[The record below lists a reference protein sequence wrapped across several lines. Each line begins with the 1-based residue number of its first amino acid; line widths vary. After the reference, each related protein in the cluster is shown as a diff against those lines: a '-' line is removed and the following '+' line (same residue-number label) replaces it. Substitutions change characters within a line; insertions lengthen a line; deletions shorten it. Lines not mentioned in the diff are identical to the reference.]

1 MPVGISS
8 PARNLFLLGSTGE
21 QTVTNFFKA
30 VDLSASTDGVF
41 LSESL
46 KYRYDDDSYTIAGS
60 ASDPQSKGFG
70 WIENRT
76 YNPDTAASTQ
86 VWDYRIESTTGQN
99 VLLRSMIFDQVGNI
113 IAVGHGGGTSWI
125 QRYSSAGVL
134 DWQATTFTGN
144 VRYRDV
150 AHDGTS
156 YYVCGHTGPGDDDAA
171 TAYVEKYDSQG
182 NPIWG
187 KGTLFEG
194 DDVILKSIA
203 VADDGNILAV
213 GRIDDND
220 GQKGF
225 MVKLNSQTGDILW
238 DKTIASPKSF
248 NQFLT
253 ISESVGL
260 EKIYADGNGQFYVVG
275 RIQSLR
281 SGALAFRGT
290 LIKFDTEGNIIWQ
303 RETPLTSTKSI
314 EFYDVS
320 AETETEQVIVLGRY
334 YDGTANDEMGMLSK
348 YTKNG
353 TLLWRRTIKSSRE
366 SSDTFSTTT
375 NPPSL
380 DADASFYYVL
390 FHDETTNTLSGEPD
404 RYTFG
409 KVSTSGNGLGDFQY
423 DDSTGET
430 IDYEIVNIN
439 SEVGVLQDGSV
450 TNSVSDLR
458 STPYSATKIVFDD
471 YATNIAGKKRQ
482 ISDKNLFS
490 YDGSPAI
497 RPADFRELNLLGDT
511 GFVEGPNLITNGT
524 FDNDINGWTGTGI
537 SLLHNSFTTSW
548 DSNGYLEVNSNT
560 NIGSYYGISQ
570 DVPTINGKVY
580 KISIEV
586 VSGSGT
592 SGAMRVQ
599 NGNLGTNP
607 LPTQTSL
614 GVGTHEF
621 YFTAGDQGFSKVFLG
636 RSANLNGANNV
647 VVLYDNI
654 KVCEVSVVDQSG
666 KGNNGVVNG
675 PTHNAAGYWEFD
687 GVDDT
692 IDLGTTSLIEPS
704 SSFSIEGWCW
714 VDSLTTECS
723 IYEISANG
731 NSGTILLSAGSNTD
745 ANVGGRFLVRNSSGQ
760 DQGVRDVINNNLGEW
775 HHYVG
780 VHINNGNSSST
791 TLYVDGVGT
800 LSQSKIDAPHTFDF
814 TNVGVQHLGLS
825 AGSRYLDGRIG
836 EVRIYPIALTAAQVF
851 QNYNATKSKY
861 INEAPYTAPKIST
874 DSIVYGSNLLLN
886 YDFGNRA
893 TYDRVENLFQ
903 YNNDPTTVA
912 SGTATK
918 TLVQIK
924 QPTGEIGPAM
934 ETDASGFAQN
944 YRNITASSNTAPGYL
959 TFYAKKKSAGS
970 TGTLTITMEGGGTAR
985 SFHTRTINS
994 ETWTKIST
1002 THNWSSAN
1010 ATLRRFDIYFN
1021 GSGNTSDGDTSFYL
1035 TNHQFEEAT
1044 SPGRFVRTYG
1054 TAITAPT
1061 TVKNLSSFSYTGTLN
1076 GPTFNTDGS
1085 FQFDGTDDDINT
1097 GLSWTPANT
1106 FSFTMWF
1113 NLDTIK
1119 EWHNLV
1125 DMYQNDTR
1133 RNFQLFVEGDG
1144 DFRIFWGTASDT
1156 SAITGTVAN
1165 TWYFGAFTSDGENG
1179 TLYRY
1184 GNGTTDSVSAT
1195 AGGGNYFVKPLV
1207 LGRRGD
1213 SSANGFVDGKIGE
1226 FQFYQGELTSSQV
1239 LQNYNA
1245 TRGKYGV

>member
-86 VWDYRIESTTGQN
+86 VWDSRIESTAGQN
-99 VLLRSMIFDQVGNI
+99 VLLRSMIFDQAGNV

-125 QRYSSAGVL
+125 QKYSSAGVL

-182 NPIWG
+182 NPLWG

-238 DKTIASPKSF
+238 DKTIASPKNF

-253 ISESVGL
+253 VSESVGL

-275 RIQSLR
+275 KIQSLR
-281 SGALAFRGT
+281 SGTLAFRGT

-334 YDGTANDEMGMLSK
+334 YDGTANDEMGILSK

-353 TLLWRRTIKSSRE
+353 TLLWRRILKSSRE

-409 KVSTSGNGLGDFQY
+409 KVSTSGNGLGDFEY
-423 DDSTGET
+423 ADSTGET
-430 IDYEIVNIN
+430 IDYQIVNID

-482 ISDKNLFS
+482 ISDKDLFS

-497 RPADFRELNLLGDT
+497 RPADFQEMNLLSRT
-511 GFVEGPNLITNGT
+511 GFVEGLNLITNGT

-548 DSNGYLEVNSNT
+548 NSNGYLEVNSNT

-570 DVPTINGKVY
+570 DVPTVNGKIY
-580 KISIEV
+580 KISIDV
-586 VSGSGT
+586 VSGSAT
-592 SGAMRVQ
+592 SGAVRVQ
-599 NGNLGTNP
+599 NGNLGINP

-636 RSANLNGANNV
+636 RAANLNNGNNV
-647 VVLYDNI
+647 AVLYDNI
-654 KVCEVSVVDQSG
+654 KVCEVSIVDQSG
-666 KGNNGVVNG
+666 KGNDGVVSG
-675 PTHNAAGYWEFD
+675 PTHNANGYWEFD
-687 GVDDT
+687 GVDDYIQLPT
-692 IDLGTTSLIEPS
+692 NSDLTFADDFSYETWLWTDVQPASNHIWSTPGDQTFQFTTLNSQQELVYYSAQTGNQSFGPLSNNTWAHYVITKSGNTLTGYLNGAQAWTRTPGS
-704 SSFSIEGWCW
+704 SATHNFSG
-714 VDSLTTECS
+714 LS
-723 IYEISANG
+723 IGYRTLNSAN
-731 NSGTILLSAGSNTD
+731 
-745 ANVGGRFLVRNSSGQ
+745 
-760 DQGVRDVINNNLGEW
+760 
-775 HHYVG
+775 
-780 VHINNGNSSST
+780 
-791 TLYVDGVGT
+791 
-800 LSQSKIDAPHTFDF
+800 TF
-814 TNVGVQHLGLS
+814 
-825 AGSRYLDGRIG
+825 YWDGRMG
-836 EVRIYPIALTAAQVF
+836 EIRIYPRALTAAQVF

-861 INEAPYTAPKIST
+861 INEAPDTAPRISP
-874 DSIVYGSNLLLN
+874 DAIVYNNNLILN

-893 TYDRVENLFQ
+893 TYDLAQNEIRDSTKFTAFSTVNTVKTLNAAKAPDGTMTALKLERGTTGSSTWYLDYVSAISANNAGTYTYSVWLRGPDGFTGGARIALLEQTGGNTEISVDITDQWQQ
-903 YNNDPTTVA
+903 YSV
-912 SGTATK
+912 TK
-918 TLVQIK
+918 TYDGTFSTNIRVHPVIFRN
-924 QPTGEIGPAM
+924 QPGAI
-934 ETDASGFAQN
+934 DAGKVVPEFLYMWQPQLEKA
-944 YRNITASSNTAPGYL
+944 
-959 TFYAKKKSAGS
+959 
-970 TGTLTITMEGGGTAR
+970 
-985 SFHTRTINS
+985 
-994 ETWTKIST
+994 ST
-1002 THNWSSAN
+1002 T
-1010 ATLRRFDIYFN
+1010 RR
-1021 GSGNTSDGDTSFYL
+1021 
-1035 TNHQFEEAT
+1035 HV
-1044 SPGRFVRTYG
+1044 PTYG
-1054 TAITAPT
+1054 SSIPAPT
-1061 TVKNLSSFSYTGTLN
+1061 TVKNLSSSSYTGTLN

-1085 FQFDGTDDDINT
+1085 FQFDGTNDDIET
-1097 GLSWTPANT
+1097 GLNWTPANQ

-1125 DMYQNDTR
+1125 DMFNTATN

-1144 DFRIFWGTASDT
+1144 DFRIYWGTASGT

-1165 TWYFGAFTSDGENG
+1165 TWYFGAFACNGETG

-1184 GNGTTDSVSAT
+1184 GNGTTNSVAAT
-1195 AGGGNYFVKPLV
+1195 AAAGTYSVRPLV

-1226 FQFYQGELTSSQV
+1226 FQFYNRELTSAEI